1 MIKNMARVQVLA
13 AERFGWAA
21 GPSGRAGRRGVPTGL
36 RCAVRAARRKKT
48 EPAQKFVRF
57 ENLLV
62 DWVGGSPPK
71 IWGRRKVF
79 RCVWVLSLG
88 ERKKD
93 EFRRGGGSLR
103 VGALGAPPPH
113 LGSSHDLPLIGHGVY
128 SYDCKICY
136 YYFSTTLVVRYATI
150 NNMHTM
156 HMHMHTQYVVA
167 VLKCTDTMLL
177 ASSWS
182 DSMHTS

>member
-36 RCAVRAARRKKT
+36 RCAVRAARRKKK

-79 RCVWVLSLG
+79 RCVWVLSLA

-103 VGALGAPPPH
+103 SGALGAPPPTWGLLMTSPSLDMGCIH
-113 LGSSHDLPLIGHGVY
+113 TTVSAT
-128 SYDCKICY
+128 
-136 YYFSTTLVVRYATI
+136 TTLVL
-150 NNMHTM
+150 H
-156 HMHMHTQYVVA
+156 
-167 VLKCTDTMLL
+167 
-177 ASSWS
+177 
-182 DSMHTS
+182 

>member
-103 VGALGAPPPH
+103 VGALGAPPPTWGLLMTSPSLDMGCIH
-113 LGSSHDLPLIGHGVY
+113 TTVKSAT
-128 SYDCKICY
+128 
-136 YYFSTTLVVRYATI
+136 TTLVL
-150 NNMHTM
+150 H
-156 HMHMHTQYVVA
+156 
-167 VLKCTDTMLL
+167 
-177 ASSWS
+177 
-182 DSMHTS
+182 

>member
-1 MIKNMARVQVLA
+1 MGSHRTPVRGAGGK
-13 AERFGWAA
+13 AE
-21 GPSGRAGRRGVPTGL
+21 
-36 RCAVRAARRKKT
+36 KK

-93 EFRRGGGSLR
+93 EFRRGG
-103 VGALGAPPPH
+103 VP
-113 LGSSHDLPLIGHGVY
+113 
-128 SYDCKICY
+128 
-136 YYFSTTLVVRYATI
+136 
-150 NNMHTM
+150 
-156 HMHMHTQYVVA
+156 
-167 VLKCTDTMLL
+167 
-177 ASSWS
+177 
-182 DSMHTS
+182 